1 MERSRIRVH
10 RVARSEVSAEDD
22 GPARRVGSL
31 GRWRMDF
38 SYKRFCQMTFVD
50 AVEAVERCVR
60 SHGFIVERAH
70 DLQATLASKGFEI
83 QPLRIYELQFAS
95 DEPPFTGVDGEFRRC
110 RVQVY
115 VEGDAVFVSAIRS
128 TVLMDAEDDSLACF
142 EEIEHRVA
150 ELVDEIAG

>member
-1 MERSRIRVH
+1 
-10 RVARSEVSAEDD
+10 
-22 GPARRVGSL
+22 
-31 GRWRMDF
+31 MDF
-38 SYKRFCQMTFVD
+38 SYKRFCQMTFSE
-50 AVEAVERCVR
+50 AVEAVERSVR

-83 QPLRIYELQFAS
+83 QPLRIYELQFAGE
-95 DEPPFTGVDGEFRRC
+95 DPPFTGVDGEFRRC

-115 VEGDAVFVSAIRS
+115 VEGDSVFVSAIRS
-128 TVLMDAEDDSLACF
+128 TVLLDAGDEFIGCF

>member
-1 MERSRIRVH
+1 
-10 RVARSEVSAEDD
+10 
-22 GPARRVGSL
+22 
-31 GRWRMDF
+31 MDF
-38 SYKRFCQMTFVD
+38 SYKRFCQMTFLD

-83 QPLRIYELQFAS
+83 QPLRIYELQFAG
-95 DEPPFTGVDGEFRRC
+95 DEPPFKGVDGELRRC

-128 TVLMDAEDDSLACF
+128 TILMEVEDGQLGCF

-150 ELVDEIAG
+150 ELVDEIAS

>member
-1 MERSRIRVH
+1 
-10 RVARSEVSAEDD
+10 
-22 GPARRVGSL
+22 
-31 GRWRMDF
+31 MDF

-70 DLQATLASKGFEI
+70 DIQARLASKGFKI

-95 DEPPFTGVDGEFRRC
+95 EEPPFTGIDGEFRRC

-128 TVLMDAEDDSLACF
+128 TVLMDADDDSPGCF

-150 ELVDEIAG
+150 DLVDEIAGQDTTERNSST